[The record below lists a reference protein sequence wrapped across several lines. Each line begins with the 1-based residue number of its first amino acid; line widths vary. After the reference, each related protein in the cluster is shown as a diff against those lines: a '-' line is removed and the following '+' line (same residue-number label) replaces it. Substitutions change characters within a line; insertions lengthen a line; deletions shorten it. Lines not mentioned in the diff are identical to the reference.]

1 MLRIGNQII
10 NLDQVS
16 FIDIDAKA
24 KDTEGNIVS
33 GVSFFF
39 NYAAYDGQLTHLFF
53 CEQEAEWLKKYL
65 LIASQNIVELIG
77 NAE

>member
-1 MLRIGNQII
+1 MLRVGNEVI
-10 NLDQVS
+10 NLDQVI

-24 KDTEGNIVS
+24 KDTEGNVIS

-39 NYAAYDGQLTHLFF
+39 GNTNYDGQPTHLFF
-53 CEQEAEWLKKYL
+53 CDQEAEWLKKYL
-65 LIASQNIVELIG
+65 LIASQNITELIG